1 MVAPFTGA
9 WIEIVQYPL
18 SYGEDRVAPF
28 TGAWIE
34 IWSCRHIEGHWG
46 VAPFTGAWI
55 EIGCASEPG
64 QAGGSLP
71 LRERGLK
78 CESRGTLRESG
89 QVAPFTGA
97 WIEMLKDW
105 P

>member
-1 MVAPFTGA
+1 MKLVLLPGDPGQVPVAPFTGA
-9 WIEIVQYPL
+9 WIEIAELESRTTL
-18 SYGEDRVAPF
+18 SV
-28 TGAWIE
+28 
-34 IWSCRHIEGHWG
+34 